1 MGRLKSRIAGDPVY
15 VKGRAFFDS
24 TPVWGAEDGAYGQQ
38 MGQAMQAH
46 RYVRQHGKEYDQGYR
61 FPPSG

>member
-1 MGRLKSRIAGDPVY
+1 MSPRDDQDGVTSRLP
-15 VKGRAFFDS
+15 FFDS